1 MNEIRW
7 IFTASAIP
15 STFTATTIPCAGEF
29 RQCKK
34 KNMNIILNE
43 KKNILKLNVLY
54 LTYIKSRLTLR
65 NCLQTMFTFS
75 WMNFC
80 LNTPPCNVTRTGYF
94 MNVKDVIGL
103 TNGMQ
108 YKSQTVR
115 CKVTQKSMIN
125 NEITAQILTNMYF
138 KKNRQTFRPLYF
150 SRIAWRNLLIKS
162 YLWNSRV

>member
-7 IFTASAIP
+7 IFTAAAIP
-15 STFTATTIPCAGEF
+15 STFIATTIPCAGEF

-34 KNMNIILNE
+34 ENMNIILDE
-43 KKNILKLNVLY
+43 KKIILKLNVLY

-65 NCLQTMFTFS
+65 NCLQTMITFS

-80 LNTPPCNVTRTGYF
+80 LNTPPCNVTRTGYL

-103 TNGMQ
+103 TNGM
-108 YKSQTVR
+108 QTVR

-125 NEITAQILTNMYF
+125 NEITAQILNKHVF
-138 KKNRQTFRPLYF
+138 LKK
-150 SRIAWRNLLIKS
+150 
-162 YLWNSRV
+162 

>member
-1 MNEIRW
+1 
-7 IFTASAIP
+7 
-15 STFTATTIPCAGEF
+15 
-29 RQCKK
+29 
-34 KNMNIILNE
+34 
-43 KKNILKLNVLY
+43 
-54 LTYIKSRLTLR
+54 
-65 NCLQTMFTFS
+65 MFTFS

-80 LNTPPCNVTRTGYF
+80 LNTPPCNVTRTGYL

-138 KKNRQTFRPLYF
+138 KKNRQNFPASLFFPHCMAKFTYG
-150 SRIAWRNLLIKS
+150 IAEFDSILSMFGIVCVVLIHIFF
-162 YLWNSRV
+162 LN

>member
-7 IFTASAIP
+7 IFTAAAIP

-29 RQCKK
+29 RQCKQ
-34 KNMNIILNE
+34 KNMNIKLDE
-43 KKNILKLNVLY
+43 KKIILKLNVLY

-80 LNTPPCNVTRTGYF
+80 LNTPPCNVTRTGYL

-138 KKNRQTFRPLYF
+138 KKNRQNFPASLFFPHCMAKFTNKILPME
-150 SRIAWRNLLIKS
+150 
-162 YLWNSRV
+162 

>member
-7 IFTASAIP
+7 IFTAAAIP

-29 RQCKK
+29 RQCKQ
-34 KNMNIILNE
+34 KNMNIKLDE
-43 KKNILKLNVLY
+43 KKIILKLNVLY
-54 LTYIKSRLTLR
+54 LTYQIAFNVKKL
-65 NCLQTMFTFS
+65 FTNNVYF
-75 WMNFC
+75 
-80 LNTPPCNVTRTGYF
+80 LNTPPCNVTRTGYL

-138 KKNRQTFRPLYF
+138 KKNRQNFPASLFFPHCMAKFTNKILPME
-150 SRIAWRNLLIKS
+150 
-162 YLWNSRV
+162 